1 MDLIASLQL
10 EDLPEQQTRTLHL
23 VEANPDFQLKLGFDA
38 CAACGISLTT
48 DATITCRTCQR
59 ISYCSDT
66 CLAKDADILGM
77 PEDETA
83 LGHSSIICAL
93 LNLCNDDEAIDQGE
107 GDGFKA
113 SARDAAVNRV
123 RSEYESYPATLVNV
137 LLDGPCYQDI
147 LRRSSESVLRIHVIG
162 AAEDAELS
170 QGPTMLY
177 SDDATARRVVCQDY
191 AEALAEVA
199 DRFHRAAI
207 ELWFIGPEAPDRPWN
222 ESVPMNHMD
231 QVVGT
236 LTIRSLKALYTTDS
250 LEKEEGTAATS
261 PDLVVLFNPG
271 FTCPDYT
278 HWAETL
284 RGLPD
289 GTPFLSTTNTEMECI
304 ADCQYLLDQDK
315 IQSLPPGMAEL
326 LDVYSED
333 ADESSSFLGLNPFCG
348 SRVRQNGTLANDVFV
363 KNRWMLGG
371 ILGRFQASSRRGA
384 PSGPVKRTKVA
395 ENNNDPNSKASNPAL
410 I

>member
-10 EDLPEQQTRTLHL
+10 EDLPEQQTRTVHL
-23 VEANPDFQLKLGFDA
+23 VDINPDFQWKLGFDA
-38 CAACGISLTT
+38 CAACGISLKT
-48 DATITCRTCQR
+48 DATITCRICQR

-66 CLAKDADILGM
+66 CLAKDSDMLALPD
-77 PEDETA
+77 DETA

-107 GDGFKA
+107 ALEA
-113 SARDAAVNRV
+113 SAREAAISRV
-123 RSEYESYPATLVNV
+123 RSEYESYPATLANV
-137 LLDGPCYQDI
+137 LFEGPFYQET
-147 LRRSSESVLRIHVIG
+147 LRRTSESVLRIHVIG
-162 AAEDAELS
+162 SAEDAELS
-170 QGPTMLY
+170 QGPTLHHT
-177 SDDATARRVVCQDY
+177 DDVTARRAVCYDY

-199 DRFHRAAI
+199 DRFHCTAI
-207 ELWFIGPEAPDRPWN
+207 ELWFIGPDAPDRPWN

-231 QVVGT
+231 QAVGT
-236 LTIRSLKALYTTDS
+236 LTIRTFKGLYTAES
-250 LEKEEGTAATS
+250 LNREEGINGVP

-284 RGLPD
+284 RCMPD
-289 GTPFLSTTNTEMECI
+289 GTPFLSTTNTEMEAI

-326 LDVYSED
+326 LDVYSEE
-333 ADESSSFLGLNPFCG
+333 AEEASNSFLGLNPFCG

-363 KNRWMLGG
+363 KNRWILGG

-384 PSGPVKRTKVA
+384 PAGTVKRTKVNDG
-395 ENNNDPNSKASNPAL
+395 NNGSNSKASNPAL